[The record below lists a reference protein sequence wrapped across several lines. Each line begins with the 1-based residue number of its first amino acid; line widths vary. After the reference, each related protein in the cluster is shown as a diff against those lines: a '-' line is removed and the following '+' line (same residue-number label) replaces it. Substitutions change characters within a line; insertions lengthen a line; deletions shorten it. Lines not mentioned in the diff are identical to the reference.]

1 MFILITNDD
10 GYDSEGLLVLKQ
22 HLEKVAEVAVLAPT
36 HNWSASGHSR
46 TLRQPLR
53 VFEARLRDGS
63 ACYTSDGTPSDCVA
77 LVALGY
83 LKRKPD
89 MVVSGINRG
98 ANLGDD
104 ITYSGTVAAAMEGAI
119 YGIPSIAVSAEG
131 RGKWHFDT
139 AAEFIVG
146 LVKQVERNGLP
157 SHTLLNVNTPDRPSS
172 EVSGVEITRM
182 GRRFYHDELDERID
196 PFGQKY
202 YWTAGEPHELEPD
215 DGTDVGAIANG
226 KISVT
231 PLHLDMTNHRML
243 EELEGW
249 GLGKLATNLPQQ
261 RRRG

>member
-22 HLEKVAEVAVLAPT
+22 HLERVAEVSVLAPT

-53 VFEARLRDGS
+53 VFEATLRDGS

-77 LVALGY
+77 LVTLGY
-83 LKRKPD
+83 LKRRPD

-119 YGIPSIAVSAEG
+119 YGIPSIAVSSEG
-131 RGKWHFDT
+131 RGNWHFDT
-139 AAEFIVG
+139 AAQFLSG

-157 SHTLLNVNTPDRPSS
+157 PHTLLNVNTPDLPPG
-172 EVSGVEITRM
+172 EVRGVEVTRM
-182 GRRFYHDELDERID
+182 GRRFYHDELDERVD
-196 PFGQKY
+196 PFGLKY

-243 EELEGW
+243 DELKGW
-249 GLGKLATNLPQQ
+249 GLGN
-261 RRRG
+261 

>member
-1 MFILITNDD
+1 MFILLTNDD
-10 GYDSEGLLVLKQ
+10 GYDSDGLLALKQ
-22 HLEKVAEVAVLAPT
+22 HLEKIAEVAVLAPT

-46 TLRQPLR
+46 TLRNPLR

-77 LVALGY
+77 LVILGY

-89 MVVSGINRG
+89 LVVSGINRG

-119 YGIPSIAVSAEG
+119 YGVPSIAVSAEG
-131 RGKWHFDT
+131 VGKWYFDT
-139 AAEFIVG
+139 AAQFVTR
-146 LVKQVERNGLP
+146 LVKLVERNGLP
-157 SHTLLNVNTPDRPSS
+157 AHTLLNVNTPNLPPA
-172 EVSGVEITRM
+172 EVRGVEITRM
-182 GRRFYHDELDERID
+182 GKRFYHDELVERVD

-231 PLHLDMTNHRML
+231 PIHLDMTNHRVL
-243 EELEGW
+243 DELQGW
-249 GLGKLATNLPQQ
+249 GLAE
-261 RRRG
+261 

>member
-1 MFILITNDD
+1 MFILLTNDD

-22 HLEKVAEVAVLAPT
+22 ELEKVAEVAVLAPD

-46 TLRQPLR
+46 TLRHPLR
-53 VFEARLRDGS
+53 VFEAKLRDGT

-77 LVALGY
+77 LVLMGF
-83 LKRKPD
+83 LKRKPN

-104 ITYSGTVAAAMEGAI
+104 ITYSGTVAAAMEAAI
-119 YGIPSIAVSAEG
+119 YGVPSIAVSADG

-139 AAEFIVG
+139 AAQFTAR
-146 LVKQVERNGLP
+146 LVREVERNGLP
-157 SHTLLNVNTPDRPSS
+157 PHTLLNVNTPNLSPA
-172 EVSGVEITRM
+172 EVQGMEITRM
-182 GRRFYHDELDERID
+182 GKRYYKDEIIERLD

-226 KISVT
+226 KISLT
-231 PLHLDMTNHRML
+231 PLHLDLTSHQFMPK
-243 EELEGW
+243 
-249 GLGKLATNLPQQ
+249 LGQWDL
-261 RRRG
+261 